1 LPKIKIYSKWCYKK
15 QMSSDERST
24 QNPENNLNQENKLKS
39 TENNEV
45 NNLINESTE
54 RNKFLRKKT
63 KRRKTKNNN

>member
-1 LPKIKIYSKWCYKK
+1 
-15 QMSSDERST
+15 MSSDERST